1 VYLENKE
8 YYWIE
13 MSYHV
18 YKALLQKERLKY
30 EYEDEQYEILN
41 RWIEQEVCEKFSYRE
56 E

>member
-1 VYLENKE
+1 MYLENKE

-13 MSYHV
+13 MSHHAYEV
-18 YKALLQKERLKY
+18 LSQKERLKY

-41 RWIEQEVCEKFSYRE
+41 RWIEQEVYEQFRCRE